1 MNFIRRARKRARDRG
16 ASESGAALV
25 EFAMLLPFLLLLVLG
40 IVEFGFL
47 LGQFNEV
54 RHGAHEGARL
64 AAVND
69 ANLGD
74 NTCNSM
80 NLVGIIEVDFTD
92 SANGKLGDQAS
103 VTVNAT
109 ISSLSGLGLV
119 EIFLPLN
126 LSTTADF
133 RLEQPSLFWDS
144 SNQDRSPLGTPCP

>member
-1 MNFIRRARKRARDRG
+1 MNFIRRARKRATERG

-25 EFAMLLPFLLLLVLG
+25 EFAFVAILLITMVLG

-47 LGQFNEV
+47 FGQFNEI

-80 NLVGIIEVDFTD
+80 NLPSGVIAVDFEKTGSD
-92 SANGKLGDQAS
+92 VGDQAS
-103 VTVNAT
+103 VEVTLEVN
-109 ISSLSGLGLV
+109 SLSGLGLIT
-119 EIFLPLN
+119 IFLPSD

-133 RLEQPSLFWDS
+133 KLEQPATWNDT
-144 SNQDRSPLGTPCP
+144 QDRNPCP

>member
-1 MNFIRRARKRARDRG
+1 
-16 ASESGAALV
+16 
-25 EFAMLLPFLLLLVLG
+25 MLLPFLLLLVLG

-64 AAVND
+64 AAVDD
-69 ANLGD
+69 AALGV

-80 NLVGIIEVDFTD
+80 NLVGVVEVDFID
-92 SANGKLGDQAS
+92 SPGGNPGEQAS

-109 ISSLSGLGLV
+109 VSSLSGLGLV

-126 LSTTADF
+126 LSKTADF
-133 RLEQPSLFWDS
+133 KLEQPSSNWDS
-144 SNQDRSPLGTPCP
+144 MTVSC